1 MAHRRGTRLV
11 LAGILPSETAAGPPF
26 NVVPRRLGPIITAR
40 EALSSAESRTLSLG
54 SLLELPSDH
63 CCWPRGASL
72 FTATSNVCSRLPRH
86 MVLSMKGPLTAAY
99 RCTGAVLIR

>member
-11 LAGILPSETAAGPPF
+11 LAGVLPSETAAGPPL

-63 CCWPRGASL
+63 CTKL
-72 FTATSNVCSRLPRH
+72 ISRP
-86 MVLSMKGPLTAAY
+86 
-99 RCTGAVLIR
+99 